1 MKTKVL
7 IVNSQDQY
15 GYHIDSYKY
24 AIYLK
29 DEFQVTYLCRDFG
42 RKIISTSDVHVRYL
56 SRSGSKIVRFFRFQ
70 REVHKEINS
79 KEYHFIFAIF
89 YIGSFLTRLL
99 HPKANINLDIRTRS
113 VTDNI
118 IINYIRDKLL
128 KFEVL
133 FFDHCTVLS
142 HDVAKSLHL
151 TRYHLLPLGGECF
164 SYEEKHFEHLHLIY
178 IGTLDNRN
186 ILECVIGFH
195 LALQAHPEW
204 RPIRFTIIGDGP
216 GNELS
221 NINAYIKQNSLGKWI
236 KAFGYVHNDL
246 LDNYLKKANI
256 GLSYIPITSYFT
268 NQPPTKTYE
277 YLLSGLPV
285 LATNTVVHQN
295 LISECNGVLIQ
306 DNRNS
311 IVEGLEQMF
320 FHKEKYSSKIV
331 KRTVDQHLWKNIV
344 DNNLKPYIRGIT
356 KRSKNETLELTDQD
370 INSSIEC
377 SHNVRSTK

>member
-1 MKTKVL
+1 MKVL

-42 RKIISTSDVHVRYL
+42 RKFISTNGIHVRYI
-56 SRSGSKIVRFFRFQ
+56 SRSGSKIVRYFQ
-70 REVHKEINS
+70 FQHEVHKEINS
-79 KEYHFIFAIF
+79 KEYKFIFTIY

-99 HPKANINLDIRTRS
+99 HPNANINLDIRTRS
-113 VTDNI
+113 VTNNI
-118 IINYIRDKLL
+118 FINYFRDKLL

-133 FFDHCTVLS
+133 FFKHCTVLS
-142 HDVAKSLHL
+142 HDVAKSLNL
-151 TRYHLLPLGGECF
+151 KKYHLLPLGGECF

-178 IGTLDNRN
+178 IGTLNNRN
-186 ILECVIGFH
+186 IIECVIGFH

-204 RPIRFTIIGDGP
+204 RPISFTIIGDSS

-221 NINAYIKQNSLGKWI
+221 NINAYIEQNSLEKWI
-236 KAFGYVHNDL
+236 RTLGYIHNDFL
-246 LDNYLKKANI
+246 ESYLQNANI
-256 GLSYIPITSYFT
+256 GVSYIPITPYYT

-285 LATNTVVHQN
+285 LATKTVAHEN

-306 DNRNS
+306 DNRDS
-311 IVEGLEQMF
+311 FVEGLERIF
-320 FHKEKYSSKIV
+320 LHREKYSSKIV
-331 KRTVDQHLWKNIV
+331 KGTVDQHLWKNIV
-344 DNNLKPYIRGIT
+344 DKNLKPYIRGIA
-356 KRSKNETLELTDQD
+356 KR
-370 INSSIEC
+370 
-377 SHNVRSTK
+377 